1 MVRVSV
7 SLGWSAISVSNGNT
21 HLDSHPAPS
30 FLSFSLLKVIYF
42 FILHRGEL
50 ISLGDIENIHKK
62 RKHDKESRLET
73 VIVSSD
79 YNVDMWYVESSWS

>member
-7 SLGWSAISVSNGNT
+7 SMGWSAISQHS
-21 HLDSHPAPS
+21 LQSPS
-30 FLSFSLLKVIYF
+30 FLLPSQSYIF

-79 YNVDMWYVESSWS
+79 YNVVMLSFHDVMINRFS